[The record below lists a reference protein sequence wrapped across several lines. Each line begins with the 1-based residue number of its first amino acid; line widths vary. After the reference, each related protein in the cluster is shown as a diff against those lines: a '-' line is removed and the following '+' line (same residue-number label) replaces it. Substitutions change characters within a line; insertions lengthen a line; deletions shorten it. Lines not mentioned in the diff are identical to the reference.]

1 LQIKYVSGSYDSG
14 EGFELLNKTI
24 SENETSKD
32 SRRLFYLALPPSVY
46 PSVCK
51 MIRSYCMTPCELLFE
66 IEKNFHLDVNFV
78 DYCTSF
84 KVLKTYEYELFC
96 CAKVFRCMLFTCAN
110 FFVLLSASHG
120 GWTRVIV
127 EKPFGKDLD
136 SAEELSTQLGELFS
150 EEQLY
155 RIDHYLGKELVQ
167 NLVICVLWL
176 AVPVFCLHMFFIL
189 SSICSSC
196 SALQIAYFCPSGIVI
211 TLITYR

>member
-14 EGFELLNKTI
+14 EGFELLNNTI

-136 SAEELSTQLGELFS
+136 SAEELSTQLGELFN

-176 AVPVFCLHMFFIL
+176 AVHIFCLHMFFIL
-189 SSICSSC
+189 
-196 SALQIAYFCPSGIVI
+196 
-211 TLITYR
+211 